1 MTGRVR
7 GGQGSTASKPK
18 PSSSSTRGKKD
29 YAAIAAAKITT
40 PRQISEKA
48 KAEGRTKPKR
58 ILIYSRNKKGKT
70 TLCASAP
77 NVIIADP
84 EEGGVYLE
92 KINPQ
97 LYPIERW
104 EDIDEF
110 YNFLKLGNHPYE
122 WAALDGLTKMHNM
135 ALRWVMNQANE
146 ASLDSKPVQVDK
158 RFYGQANEM
167 LKGMMWNFH
176 SLKMN
181 VVFTCQERMEAP
193 YEGEEDED
201 YQESAASY
209 VPDLPKGARSA
220 INAIVDVIGRLYVVK
235 ANVKV
240 KRNGVVEEVVRPQRR
255 LWIGTSNQY
264 DTGVRSDFKL
274 PEFIKNPT
282 IPSLTE
288 LMDNG
293 KVSK

>member
-1 MTGRVR
+1 VTGRTR
-7 GGQGSTASKPK
+7 RSA
-18 PSSSSTRGKKD
+18 SSSSTPRASSSSGRKD
-29 YAAIAAAKITT
+29 YAAIAASKITT
-40 PRQISEKA
+40 PREISAKA
-48 KAEGRTKPKR
+48 KADGKPKPKR

-77 NVIIADP
+77 NVIISDP

-97 LYPIERW
+97 LYPIEKW

-110 YNFLKLGNHPYE
+110 YNYLKLGKHPYE
-122 WAALDGLTKMHNM
+122 WAAIDGLTKMHNM
-135 ALRWVMNQANE
+135 ALKFVMNQVQE
-146 ASLDSKPVQVDK
+146 ASLSNKPVQVDK

-181 VVFTCQERMEAP
+181 VIFTAQERMEAP

-201 YQESAASY
+201 YEEAAASY

-220 INAIVDVIGRLYVVK
+220 INSIVDVIGRLYVVK
-235 ANVKV
+235 ADVKI

-264 DTGVRSDFKL
+264 DTGARSDFKL
-274 PEFIKNPT
+274 PDFVKSPT
-282 IPSLTE
+282 IPMLVE
-288 LMDNG
+288 LLDNG

>member
-1 MTGRVR
+1 MTGRIR
-7 GGQGSTASKPK
+7 GGQGSTAK
-18 PSSSSTRGKKD
+18 PSSSSARGKKD
-29 YAAIAAAKITT
+29 YAAIAASKITT
-40 PRQISEKA
+40 PRQLSEKA
-48 KAEGRTKPKR
+48 KTEGKPKPKR

-97 LYPIERW
+97 LYPIEKW

-110 YNFLKLGNHPYE
+110 YNYLKLGNHPYE

-135 ALRWVMNQANE
+135 ALKWVMNQAQE
-146 ASLDSKPVQVDK
+146 ASLDSKPIQVDK

-181 VVFTCQERMEAP
+181 VVFTAQERMEAP

-235 ANVKV
+235 AEVKV
-240 KRNGVVEEVVRPQRR
+240 KRGGVTEEVIRPQRR

-264 DTGVRSDFKL
+264 DTGVRSDHKL

>member
-1 MTGRVR
+1 MSTKR
-7 GGQGSTASKPK
+7 GG
-18 PSSSSTRGKKD
+18 RKD
-29 YAAIAAAKITT
+29 YAAIAANKITT
-40 PRQISEKA
+40 PRELKEKP
-48 KAEGRTKPKR
+48 KPKR
-58 ILIYSRNKKGKT
+58 LLIYSRNKKGKT

-92 KINPQ
+92 KANPA
-97 LYPIERW
+97 LYPIEKW

-110 YNFLKLGNHPYE
+110 YNFLKLGKHEYE
-122 WAALDGLTKMHNM
+122 WAAIDGLTRMHNM
-135 ALRWVMNQANE
+135 ALKWVMNQAQE
-146 ASLDSKPVQVDK
+146 ASLDSKPIQVDK
-158 RFYGQANEM
+158 RYYGQANEM

-181 VVFTCQERMEAP
+181 VIYTAQERMEQP

-201 YQESAASY
+201 YESSAASY

-240 KRNGVVEEVVRPQRR
+240 KRGGVVEEVVRPQRR

-264 DTGVRSDFKL
+264 DTGARSDFKL
-274 PEFIKNPT
+274 PDYIKNPT
-282 IPSLTE
+282 IPMITE
-288 LMDNG
+288 LMKSG
-293 KVSK
+293 KVAK

>member
-1 MTGRVR
+1 MTGRTR
-7 GGQGSTASKPK
+7 TTG
-18 PSSSSTRGKKD
+18 SSTPKRSSGKKD

-40 PRQISEKA
+40 PREITAKA
-48 KAEGRTKPKR
+48 KAEGTHKPKR
-58 ILIYSRNKKGKT
+58 VLIYSRNKKGKT
-70 TLCASAP
+70 TFCATAP

-92 KINPQ
+92 KKNPK

-104 EDIDEF
+104 EDVDEF
-110 YNFLKLGNHPYE
+110 YNYLKLGDHPYE
-122 WAALDGLTKMHNM
+122 WAAIDGLTKIHNM
-135 ALRWVMNQANE
+135 ALKWVMNQAQE
-146 ASLDSKPVQVDK
+146 ASLDSKPIQVDK

-181 VVFTCQERMEAP
+181 VVFTAQERSEQG
-193 YEGEEDED
+193 YEGEQDED
-201 YQESAASY
+201 YEESAASY

-240 KRNGVVEEVVRPQRR
+240 KRNGQIEEVIRNQRR

-264 DTGVRSDFKL
+264 DTGVRSDFQL
-274 PEFIKNPT
+274 PDFVKNPT

>member
-7 GGQGSTASKPK
+7 GGQTASKTTTSKPK
-18 PSSSSTRGKKD
+18 PSTRGKKD
-29 YAAIAAAKITT
+29 YAAIAASKITT

-92 KINPQ
+92 RINPQ

>member
-1 MTGRVR
+1 MTGRTR
-7 GGQGSTASKPK
+7 ATKAASTPTPAKR
-18 PSSSSTRGKKD
+18 TGKKD

-40 PRQISEKA
+40 PREIAAKA
-48 KAEGRTKPKR
+48 KAEGRVKPKR
-58 ILIYSRNKKGKT
+58 ILVYSRNKKGKT
-70 TLCASAP
+70 TFCASAP
-77 NVIIADP
+77 DIIIADP

-92 KINPQ
+92 KKNPK

-110 YNFLKLGNHPYE
+110 YNFLKLGDHPYQ
-122 WAALDGLTKMHNM
+122 WAAVDGLTKIHNM
-135 ALRWVMNQANE
+135 ALKWVMNQAQE
-146 ASLDSKPVQVDK
+146 ASLDSKPIQVDK

-181 VVFTCQERMEAP
+181 VVFTAQERTEQG
-193 YEGEEDED
+193 YEGEQDED
-201 YQESAASY
+201 YEESAASY

-220 INAIVDVIGRLYVVK
+220 INAIVDVIGRLYVVD
-235 ANVKV
+235 AQVKV
-240 KRNGVVEEVVRPQRR
+240 KRNGSIEEVMKKQRR

-264 DTGVRSDFKL
+264 DTGVRSDFQL
-274 PEFIKNPT
+274 PEFVKNPT
-282 IPSLTE
+282 IPMLTE

>member
-1 MTGRVR
+1 MTGRAR
-7 GGQGSTASKPK
+7 SKTASTP
-18 PSSSSTRGKKD
+18 PPARRAGKKD
-29 YAAIAAAKITT
+29 YAAIAASKITT
-40 PRQISEKA
+40 PREITAKA
-48 KAEGRTKPKR
+48 KAEGKKKPKR
-58 ILIYSRNKKGKT
+58 VLVYSRNKKGKT
-70 TLCASAP
+70 TFCASAP
-77 NVIIADP
+77 NIIIADP

-92 KINPQ
+92 KVNPK

-122 WAALDGLTKMHNM
+122 WAAVDGLTKIHNM
-135 ALRWVMNQANE
+135 ALKWVMNQAQE
-146 ASLDSKPVQVDK
+146 ASLDSKPIQVDK

-181 VVFTCQERMEAP
+181 VIFTAQERTEQG

-201 YQESAASY
+201 YEESAASY

-235 ANVKV
+235 ADVKV
-240 KRNGVVEEVVRPQRR
+240 KRGGVVEEVRRPQRR

-264 DTGVRSDFKL
+264 DTGARSDFKL

-282 IPSLTE
+282 IPMLTE

-293 KVSK
+293 KVS

>member
-1 MTGRVR
+1 VTGRTR
-7 GGQGSTASKPK
+7 QRA
-18 PSSSSTRGKKD
+18 SSSSTPTRSSSSSSGRKD
-29 YAAIAAAKITT
+29 YAAIAASKITT
-40 PRQISEKA
+40 PRDIAAKA
-48 KAEGRTKPKR
+48 KAEGKPKPKR

-77 NVIIADP
+77 NVIISDP

-97 LYPIERW
+97 LYPIEKW

-110 YNFLKLGNHPYE
+110 YNYLKLGKHPYE
-122 WAALDGLTKMHNM
+122 WAAIDGLTKMHNM
-135 ALRWVMNQANE
+135 ALKFVMNQAQE
-146 ASLDSKPVQVDK
+146 ASLSNKPVQVDK

-181 VVFTCQERMEAP
+181 VIFTAQERMEAP

-201 YQESAASY
+201 YEESAASY

-220 INAIVDVIGRLYVVK
+220 INSIVDVIGRLYVVK
-235 ANVKV
+235 AEVKV
-240 KRNGVVEEVVRPQRR
+240 KRGGVVEEVIRPQRR

-264 DTGVRSDFKL
+264 DTGARSDFKL
-274 PEFIKNPT
+274 PEFMKNPT
-282 IPSLTE
+282 IPSLVE
-288 LMDNG
+288 LLDNG